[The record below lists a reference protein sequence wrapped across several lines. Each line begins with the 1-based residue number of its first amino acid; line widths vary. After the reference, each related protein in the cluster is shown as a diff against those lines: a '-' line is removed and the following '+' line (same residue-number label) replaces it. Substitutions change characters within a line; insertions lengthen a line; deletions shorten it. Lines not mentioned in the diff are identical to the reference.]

1 MNEKKSPKVVLTQT
15 PQTQVSLMPIHARYR
30 WFYPIDWP
38 QLSAVIRFRR
48 AQGKCEGCGRPHG
61 LASCLFLR
69 PPEESAGRETPP
81 ELLESGSASIQSPP
95 PHLLEEP
102 AGRETRQTDPAA
114 TRAVAVEGDY
124 PIDPRGPRLLA
135 SRRGLG

>member
-1 MNEKKSPKVVLTQT
+1 
-15 PQTQVSLMPIHARYR
+15 MPIHARYR

-61 LASCLFLR
+61 RVVCDLGDGPLVGSR
-69 PPEESAGRETPP
+69 EEAVAR
-81 ELLESGSASIQSPP
+81 
-95 PHLLEEP
+95 
-102 AGRETRQTDPAA
+102 RTRQTTAAA

-124 PIDPRGPRLLA
+124 PIDPRGSGLLA
-135 SRRGLG
+135 SRSRPNQQPALEPEGVLPALPHAARPA